1 MFGDKQSTT
10 DLPVTGKAQGGFSLS
25 YRRKTIPLVLTVIAI
40 AALLTLPQLAPSYVI
55 YVVSLAMVNII
66 AVAGLNIVMGYAG
79 LVSLGH
85 AGFAAIG
92 AYGTTLLMA
101 HLGLSYGA
109 SLIIASLAATIVGF
123 LVGLPALRVGAVY
136 LAMTTFAFGEA
147 IHVILLNWLD
157 LTRGANGLRVPAP
170 VIIGYE
176 FSSTTFYYVIAVA
189 FLLLTFLARRIILS
203 PMGRAFVALR
213 ESELA
218 AQAVGIQPSIF
229 KTLAFAVSAFYGGLA
244 GGLFAG
250 LTRFVN
256 PDSFTFGD
264 SLFYLNMNVVG
275 GMGTLLGPIVG
286 GATMTVLP
294 EFVRSLGQYR
304 GVFSGFVL
312 LFFLVF
318 MPNGIVGIITDRFKR

>member
-1 MFGDKQSTT
+1 MFRDKEGTLNPPLAEKSEKGF
-10 DLPVTGKAQGGFSLS
+10 LPSN
-25 YRRKTIPLVLTVIAI
+25 RRALLPPLV
-40 AALLTLPQLAPSYVI
+40 ALLAIVALFVLPQVAPSYVV

-66 AVAGLNIVMGYAG
+66 AVTGLNIVMGYAG

-85 AGFAAIG
+85 AGFVAVG
-92 AYGTTLLMA
+92 AYGTALLMA
-101 HLGLSYGA
+101 HLGLPFGA
-109 SLIIASLAATIVGF
+109 SAIVASLAAMLVGF

-136 LAMTTFAFGEA
+136 LAMTTFGFGEA
-147 IHVILLNWLD
+147 VHVILLNWLD

-170 VIIGYE
+170 AILGYE
-176 FSSTTFYYVIAVA
+176 FNSTTFYYVIAVA

-213 ESELA
+213 DSELA

-229 KTLAFAVSAFYGGLA
+229 KTLAFAVSAFYGGLSGA
-244 GGLFAG
+244 LFAG
-250 LTRFVN
+250 LARFIN

-275 GMGTLLGPIVG
+275 GMGTFLGPIVG

-304 GVFSGFVL
+304 GVFSGFIL

-318 MPNGIVGIITDRFKR
+318 MPNGIVGVLKNRFKR